1 MPILETK
8 KLEKILSATAKT
20 AKYIK
25 MTREAAALNNNQA
38 DSGHIDKN
46 NMELDTDETE
56 QNIQERVKSPEKDE
70 YVKFNKLFLNNRIRK
85 KIPREI

>member
-25 MTREAAALNNNQA
+25 MSREHASLNNNQT
-38 DSGHIDKN
+38 DSGIIDKN
-46 NMELDTDETE
+46 KIELDIDETE
-56 QNIQERVKSPEKDE
+56 QNMQERVKSPEKDE
-70 YVKFNKLFLNNRIRK
+70 
-85 KIPREI
+85 